1 MRTLRRFPLSFPATL
16 REASAALLF
25 FGVLAG
31 QPELHEA
38 GKDALEELAALG
50 YSVSSEAEPVRVFPA
65 LTGGDLS
72 GGHAGGWRPGSIFL
86 RENPQGAWGAK
97 VYLRHELMH
106 EASFRTCGGKLPL
119 WAEEAAAM
127 SFSGELPDPAQA
139 APPDTGE
146 LERLRATVRDGAP
159 LRGDNAS
166 VLARLIV
173 RDGWPREACAISSVL
188 EKLLGTPMGQAGSGA
203 YILVSLLTGR
213 VLEAGGD
220 QKARHPPGSLLKIPY
235 AAALREATP
244 EVLGEE
250 LAVSDTAK
258 LLRRKSAF
266 DLERYRLFLDSAKG
280 AALGQPVDAGE
291 LARKDE
297 RFWRRYL
304 GERDADGAF
313 PLEASLPELSLILR
327 AALLARPEYF
337 AGLSRNGEL
346 ANSTLYG
353 QLEADKSALR
363 KLRALAKTGSVSDA
377 RFTPL
382 VGHLAVAWPAEKP
395 VYLAV
400 FRQGGRNGASVLPHA
415 APLLRAWAQRYPA
428 AFGRVRVRLLT
439 LAPRSSWEIRDDCPA
454 FEAGGLVRVS
464 LCGRFRV
471 VASVRGGRSE
481 RLVAGIIHETP
492 DSGPVVLETDGET
505 YADAVLD
512 AEAQHLRGA
521 AREALRAVIVWN
533 GSHGSHRHGETDA
546 LCDTTHC
553 MVFQGSLPDAKP
565 SRSAPTDAGLLALLD
580 NLATARNLHWLP
592 FAKGGAEPWEKSVE
606 ARQLS
611 GRVGETQILDI
622 RRERRKDGAVLIH
635 LLYPGNE
642 DVMSCEV
649 FRNTLKLLSCPD
661 TIRFLAEQGAWVFR
675 GIGEGHG
682 QGLSVRRAEELAEAG
697 RDAAAILRDAYQGR
711 NP

>member
-1 MRTLRRFPLSFPATL
+1 MPADHRTL
-16 REASAALLF
+16 REASAAILF

-38 GKDALEELAALG
+38 GRGALEELAALG
-50 YSVSSEAEPVRVFPA
+50 YSVFSNAEPVRVFPA
-65 LTGGDLS
+65 LTGGELS
-72 GGHAGGWRPGSIFL
+72 GQHAGGWRPGSIFL
-86 RENPQGAWGAK
+86 REKPQGAWDAR

-139 APPDTGE
+139 TPPDTAE
-146 LERLRATVRDGAP
+146 LERLRATVREGAP

-173 RDGWPREACAISSVL
+173 HDGWPREACAISPVL
-188 EKLLGTPMGQAGSGA
+188 EKLLGKAIGQAGSGA
-203 YILVSLLTGR
+203 YLLVSLLTGR

-220 QKARHPPGSLLKIPY
+220 QKIRHPPGSLLKIPY

-250 LAVSDTAK
+250 LAVSDTAR
-258 LLRRKSAF
+258 LLQRKAAF
-266 DLERYRLFLDSAKG
+266 DLERYRLFLSPVKG
-280 AALGQPVDAGE
+280 AALGEPVAAGE
-291 LARKDE
+291 LARQDE
-297 RFWRRYL
+297 QFWRRYL
-304 GERDADGAF
+304 GDRGADGAF

-353 QLEADKSALR
+353 QAEADRSVLR

-377 RFTPL
+377 RGTPL
-382 VGHLAVAWPAEKP
+382 VGHLAVAWPAERP

-400 FRQGGRNGASVLPHA
+400 FRQGGGTGASVLPRA
-415 APLLRAWAQRYPA
+415 APLLREWAQRHPA
-428 AFGRVRVRLLT
+428 EFGRVRVRLLA
-439 LAPRSSWEIRDDCPA
+439 LAPRTSWEIRDDCPA
-454 FEAGGLVRVS
+454 FEAGGQVRVS
-464 LCGRFRV
+464 LCGRFRIV
-471 VASVRGGRSE
+471 SSARGGRSK
-481 RLVAGIIHETP
+481 RLVTGILRESPAG
-492 DSGPVVLETDGET
+492 GPVVLETDGET

-512 AEAQHLRGA
+512 AEAQHLQGA
-521 AREALRAVIVWN
+521 ARDALRAVIVWN
-533 GSHGSHRHGETDA
+533 GSHGSHRHGETDS

-553 MVFQGSLPDAKP
+553 MVFQGSLPDVRP
-565 SRSAPTDAGLLALLD
+565 SRFTATDASLLALLD
-580 NLATARNLHWLP
+580 SLAAERDLHWLP
-592 FAKGGAEPWEKSVE
+592 FAKGGAEHWEKSVD
-606 ARQLS
+606 ARRLS
-611 GRVGETQILDI
+611 RLVGEAEILDI
-622 RRERRKDGAVLIH
+622 RRERRKDGAVFVH

-642 DVMSCEV
+642 DVLACEV

-661 TIRFLAEQGAWVFR
+661 TIQFRAEEGAWVFR

-682 QGLSVRRAEELAEAG
+682 LGLSVSRAAELAEAG
-697 RDAAAILRDAYQGR
+697 RDAAAILRDAYEGR
-711 NP
+711 SK